1 MSYGVSAA
9 LQGAIYEALTAST
22 AVTDLVGTDI
32 YDAVPTG
39 TVPSLYVSIG
49 AETAQ
54 AANDKTGTGAL
65 HDVRIAVVTDVQGF
79 AAAKAVA
86 TAVSDTLHGADL
98 TLTRGR
104 LIYLNFDRAVADR
117 SDAGAGRMIALRFK
131 ARVEDA

>member
-9 LQGAIYEALTAST
+9 LQSAIYGALSGAT
-22 AVTDLVGTDI
+22 AVTDLVGSDI

-54 AANDKTGTGAL
+54 AANDKTGDGAV
-65 HDVRIAVVTDVQGF
+65 HDIRIAVVTDVQGF
-79 AAAKAVA
+79 AAAKAVGVA
-86 TAVSDTLHGADL
+86 ISDTLHDADL

-117 SDAGAGRMIALRFK
+117 SDGGAGRTITLRFK
-131 ARVEDA
+131 ARVEDD

>member
-9 LQGAIYEALTAST
+9 LQSAIYGALTGAT

-32 YDAVPTG
+32 YDAMPTG

-49 AETAQ
+49 AETAR
-54 AANDKTGTGAL
+54 AANDK
-65 HDVRIAVVTDVQGF
+65 DVQGF

-86 TAVSDTLHGADL
+86 TAVSDTLHDADL

-104 LIYLNFDRAVADR
+104 LVYLNFDRAVADR
-117 SDAGAGRMIALRFK
+117 SDGGAGRTITMRFK
-131 ARVEDA
+131 ARVEDD

>member
-9 LQGAIYEALTAST
+9 LQSAVFGALTGAV
-22 AVTDLVGTDI
+22 AVTDLVGSDI
-32 YDAVPTG
+32 YDAMPTG

-49 AETAQ
+49 AETAR
-54 AANDKTGTGAL
+54 AANDKTGDGAV
-65 HDVRIAVVTDVQGF
+65 HDIRIAVVTDVQGF

-86 TAVSDTLHGADL
+86 IAISDTLHDADL
-98 TLTRGR
+98 TLSRGQ

-117 SDAGAGRMIALRFK
+117 SDGGAGRTITLRFR

>member
-9 LQGAIYEALTAST
+9 LQSAIYGALTGAT

-32 YDAVPTG
+32 YDAMPTG

-49 AETAQ
+49 AETAR

-104 LIYLNFDRAVADR
+104 LVYLNFDRAVADR
-117 SDAGAGRMIALRFK
+117 SDGGAGRTITMRFK
-131 ARVEDA
+131 ARVEDD